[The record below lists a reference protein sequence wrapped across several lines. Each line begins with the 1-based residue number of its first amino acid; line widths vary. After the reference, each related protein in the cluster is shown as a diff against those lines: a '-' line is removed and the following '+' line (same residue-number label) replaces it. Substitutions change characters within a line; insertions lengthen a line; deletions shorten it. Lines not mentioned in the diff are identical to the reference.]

1 MFPLAPL
8 GYGVSQTSV
17 AFYYLGSFEMGRWIA
32 ISYSRESSRLRDW
45 NQVSCIA
52 GSLLHSLLAAP
63 RKPCFEDCWVCVCRT
78 CHSWT
83 LYDIF
88 LMSKVIKAIFIC
100 LVGVQCSVLAAQSCP
115 TLCDPMD
122 CSPPGSSVHGI
133 FQARLLEWVAISF
146 SRGSSWPRDGTW
158 GSCTAGAT
166 REAQCVRVRERR
178 CCWWERHAL
187 SQVVYQL

>member
-1 MFPLAPL
+1 M
-8 GYGVSQTSV
+8 
-17 AFYYLGSFEMGRWIA
+17 
-32 ISYSRESSRLRDW
+32 
-45 NQVSCIA
+45 SCIA

-115 TLCDPMD
+115 TLCDPMA
-122 CSPPGSSVHGI
+122 CSLPGSCVHGN
-133 FQARLLEWVAISF
+133 FQARILEWAVRPC
-146 SRGSSWPRDGTW
+146 SRGSFRPRDQTHISC
-158 GSCTAGAT
+158 GSCIVDPFFTTEPLGKPKGKFSSYQREYLVVSAGELA
-166 REAQCVRVRERR
+166 AS
-178 CCWWERHAL
+178 L
-187 SQVVYQL
+187 SH

>member
-8 GYGVSQTSV
+8 GYWVSQTSV

-32 ISYSRESSRLRDW
+32 LSYSRESSRLRDW

-122 CSPPGSSVHGI
+122 CSLPGSSVHGI
-133 FQARLLEWVAISF
+133 FPGKNTGVGCHFLLQGIFLTQGWNLGLLHCRSYQ
-146 SRGSSWPRDGTW
+146 GSPVCES
-158 GSCTAGAT
+158 
-166 REAQCVRVRERR
+166 
-178 CCWWERHAL
+178 
-187 SQVVYQL
+187 